1 MCKWD
6 WVKGCDVNRITFSY
20 YLIQLLYSW
29 STKVLTQS
37 NGAVKCLLLM
47 KAGYQVKVIKAW
59 LLQYS
64 YNIDKRVVDC
74 VNQSV

>member
-64 YNIDKRVVDC
+64 YNIDKRVADC